1 MTFETI
7 KRSAAAHEAVRQ
19 IRELVEQGELVP
31 GEKLPPERV
40 LAGQLGVSRS
50 TLREAIRALV
60 VMNIL
65 VSRHGDGTY
74 VTSLEPELLV
84 EPFRFLPS
92 IADETLLHLFEVR
105 KLLEPACAALAAARI
120 DGHELEQLERILTDT
135 ERLDDAEELLGRD
148 LELHTAIVRATR
160 NPILLHVMAGVGRL
174 ALAGRRRTVAL
185 PGVAAQSLADHQ
197 EIVRALARRSP
208 PDAADAMAVHLEHVE
223 SAFRRRPDQEAE

>member
-7 KRSAAAHEAVRQ
+7 KRSVAAQEAVRQ
-19 IRELVEQGELVP
+19 IRELVERGELGP

-40 LAGQLGVSRS
+40 LARELGVSRS

-92 IADETLLHLFEVR
+92 ITDETLLHLFEAR
-105 KLLEPACAALAAARI
+105 RLLEPACAALAAARI
-120 DGHELEQLERILTDT
+120 DAQELEELEHILSDT
-135 ERLDDAEELLGRD
+135 ERLEDTEELLRRD
-148 LELHTAIVRATR
+148 LELHTAIVRATG
-160 NPILLHVMAGVGRL
+160 NPILLHVLAGVGRL
-174 ALAGRRRTVAL
+174 ALAGRRRTVTL
-185 PGVAAQSLADHQ
+185 PGVAAQSRADHL
-197 EIVRALARRSP
+197 EIVRALTRRSP
-208 PDAADAMAVHLEHVE
+208 RDAADAMAVHLEHVE
-223 SAFRRRPDQEAE
+223 TAFRRRPEGEGG